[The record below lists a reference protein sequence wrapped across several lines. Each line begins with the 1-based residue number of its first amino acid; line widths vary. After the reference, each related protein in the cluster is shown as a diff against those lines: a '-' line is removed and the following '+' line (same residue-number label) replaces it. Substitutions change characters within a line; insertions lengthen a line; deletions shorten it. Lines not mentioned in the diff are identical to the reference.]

1 VARYGEATSVISS
14 SRSQDRRRRLRHDAR
29 AEGPQEAHAHGAR
42 GARGAFPG
50 IDGGGS
56 TGVGD
61 ASAWGLSVATG
72 RLRTP
77 GLPVLTGVGK
87 GEKWRW
93 LKNKP
98 GEWLGR

>member
-1 VARYGEATSVISS
+1 MGIHTFISS
-14 SRSQDRRRRLRHDAR
+14 SRSQDRSRRLRHDAR
-29 AEGPQEAHAHGAR
+29 AESPQEAHAHGAGR

-56 TGVGD
+56 TGRVGD
-61 ASAWGLSVATG
+61 ASAWGLSAVATG